1 MFTHHKLKVYDKALV
16 FAASPE
22 ELSASWGRHQAMVD
36 HFRRAAE
43 SLLLNIAQGA
53 RLWSGSAK
61 VATLDYSIGSALE
74 CAACLD
80 IARINVAEGNGRYSE
95 LDHRRFLEVAEASA
109 VRAAVYLDL
118 CGLKALPAQMET
130 SHGGKLLIRISA
142 MLNKL

>member
-1 MFTHHKLKVYDKALV
+1 MLIGLRKSWLQNSVSEEPGDYHTEGSSLESQNLNLFHHESLDLYQVGLDFMRWFISLPGGRELSDRLYREVDKAATSV
-16 FAASPE
+16 
-22 ELSASWGRHQAMVD
+22 
-36 HFRRAAE
+36 
-43 SLLLNIAQGA
+43 LL
-53 RLWSGSAK
+53 
-61 VATLDYSIGSALE
+61 
-74 CAACLD
+74 
-80 IARINVAEGNGRYSE
+80 NVAEGNGRYSE